1 MKLVKKLVKKVFEI
15 VRIVY
20 LSYVIYQSMTN
31 YYFDRSQ
38 NDPMVD
44 IDQKYKLVHEDEDL
58 FLINNDL
65 VDSNNNHFQYRNN
78 NIEQN
83 FGLDK
88 QNLLSM
94 NN

>member
-1 MKLVKKLVKKVFEI
+1 
-15 VRIVY
+15 
-20 LSYVIYQSMTN
+20 
-31 YYFDRSQ
+31 
-38 NDPMVD
+38 MVD